1 MLPSAFEAMLPF
13 LAGSHGNPSSPHAK
27 GRAARRAID
36 DARDELAEF
45 LGCDPG
51 ELIFTSGGTEADNLA
66 ITGTSGE
73 GAVVVS
79 AVEHH
84 AILEPALRLGAR
96 VCAVDHDASLDLG
109 QLADLLDDAVNL
121 ISVMAVNNEVGTIE
135 PLDAVVAL
143 ARERA
148 PRALLHCDA
157 VQAAPWLDVAKLTAD
172 FDMVSV
178 SAHKFGGPT
187 GTGAL
192 VVRDRARVSLQPLL
206 RGGAQEA
213 ELRAGTENLAG
224 IVATGAAAKAW
235 GRERESTVS
244 RVQALRDRLEDALT
258 STGATPT
265 SRRSGRVA
273 SILPL
278 NFKGVATEE
287 LLMMLDRAGVEASA
301 GAACASGALLP
312 SHVLLA
318 MGLSEEEIEGSIR
331 FSLGWP
337 TTVDEVDDAVSLIQ
351 ATVSSLAAAE
361 SGRI

>member
-1 MLPSAFEAMLPF
+1 LDLE
-13 LAGSHGNPSSPHAK
+13 H
-27 GRAARRAID
+27 
-36 DARDELAEF
+36 LAE
-45 LGCDPG
+45 
-51 ELIFTSGGTEADNLA
+51 
-66 ITGTSGE
+66 
-73 GAVVVS
+73 
-79 AVEHH
+79 
-84 AILEPALRLGAR
+84 
-96 VCAVDHDASLDLG
+96 
-109 QLADLLDDAVNL
+109 LLDDEVSL

-143 ARERA
+143 AREQA

-157 VQAAPWLDVAKLTAD
+157 VQAAPWLEVAELTAD

-187 GTGAL
+187 GVGAL
-192 VVRDRARVSLQPLL
+192 VVRDRARASLRPLF

-224 IVATGAAAKAW
+224 IVATGAAAASW
-235 GRERESTVS
+235 GRERESIVS
-244 RVQALRDRLEDALT
+244 RVRALRDRLEDALT
-258 STGATPT
+258 STGATAT
-265 SRRSGRVA
+265 SSRPGRVA

-278 NFKGVATEE
+278 NFRGVATEE

-318 MGLSEEEIEGSIR
+318 MGMSAEEIEGSIR
-331 FSLGWP
+331 FSLGWS
-337 TTVDEVDDAVSLIQ
+337 TTPDEIDDAVGLIQ
-351 ATVSSLAAAE
+351 ATVSSLLAAE